1 MLKEE
6 QNCIVRGDDM
16 SDFREYSAAFMD
28 HQSDLAH
35 YGVKGMRWRD
45 HLKKLADDAK
55 YHLKYDVGIGLK
67 KDINDTQKVINRLAK
82 DEVNIFLKRRLI

>member
-28 HQSDLAH
+28 HQNDLVH
-35 YGVKGMRWRD
+35 SGVKGMKWHHHKRKPI
-45 HLKKLADDAK
+45 LGL
-55 YHLKYDVGIGLK
+55 VGK
-67 KDINDTQKVINRLAK
+67 
-82 DEVNIFLKRRLI
+82 IF